1 MVRLLRPARRGRSR
15 PALSEAMRKTLS
27 NPEMVKSLTAAGME
41 PAVSTP
47 EAFGDFIK
55 SEIEKWTKV
64 ARAANI
70 KLH

>member
-1 MVRLLRPARRGRSR
+1 VAALAGTPRPIVA
-15 PALSEAMRKTLS
+15 ALSEAMRKTLS